1 MDDLNEARID
11 LDHKAD
17 VWRAARATYDHVRAA
32 GTESAAAVEAAADR
46 LRAVGPL
53 GLSPSDAAMLQDLK
67 DATAALTRAMDAE
80 VAARESFLAAE
91 REYKRLELAWAS
103 TALTCFHLRWQ
114 RTHGEAEV
122 SRG

>member
-1 MDDLNEARID
+1 MDDLSEARID
-11 LDHKAD
+11 LDHKAA

-46 LRAVGPL
+46 LHMTGPL
-53 GLSPSDAAMLQDLK
+53 GLSPADA
-67 DATAALTRAMDAE
+67 AMDAE

-103 TALTCFHLRWQ
+103 TAMTGFQVSWSRARLA
-114 RTHGEAEV
+114 GEAR
-122 SRG
+122 RG